1 MDGKNCRICKTFKLL
16 TEFYARATAKD
27 GRRTECR
34 ECFTK
39 RTKIWEKKNI
49 EKVREYKLNCYHK
62 NKDKHKEVNSKKQ
75 AERRL
80 ANPEKFRAKYRKW
93 YHANKEQAHA
103 ATFDWMSRNP
113 GWAVNYREVNKE
125 KIAQKGR
132 KWCEFN
138 PSIVRKKSKNYQA
151 KKRGATPPWLTAIHK
166 AQIQEMYDIA
176 VALEIQTG
184 MPYHVDHIHPLQ
196 GETCCGLHVPWNL
209 QVLPRRENIAKS
221 NKLIGEL

>member
-1 MDGKNCRICKTFKLL
+1 MDGKNCRTCKTFKLL
-16 TEFYARATAKD
+16 TEFHLRSDAKD

-39 RTKIWEKKNI
+39 RTKVWEEKNI
-49 EKVREYKLNCYHK
+49 EKVRGYKLNCYHR
-62 NKDKHKEVNSKKQ
+62 NKDKHREVIAKKQ
-75 AERRL
+75 AERRA
-80 ANPEKFRAKYRKW
+80 ANPEKFRANYRKW
-93 YHANKEQAHA
+93 YAGNKEQARA
-103 ATFDWMSRNP
+103 ATLDWMSRNP
-113 GWAVNYREVNKE
+113 GWALNYREINKE
-125 KIAQKGR
+125 KLAQKG
-132 KWCEFN
+132 KEWCERN
-138 PSIVRKKSKNYQA
+138 PSIVREHSRRYQA

-176 VALEIQTG
+176 VALEVQTG